1 VRPRDKLCTLF
12 SSSSIVMLLCRLL
25 DILLRPAG
33 SSELPESR
41 WDVSARVSLSQ
52 SAPISASVVTEAR
65 VSLDGSAVGSPLE

>member
-12 SSSSIVMLLCRLL
+12 SSSSIVILLCRLL

-33 SSELPESR
+33 SSVLPKSR
-41 WDVSARVSLSQ
+41 WVSFAAVTLSQ

-65 VSLDGSAVGSPLE
+65 VSLDGSAVGSPPE